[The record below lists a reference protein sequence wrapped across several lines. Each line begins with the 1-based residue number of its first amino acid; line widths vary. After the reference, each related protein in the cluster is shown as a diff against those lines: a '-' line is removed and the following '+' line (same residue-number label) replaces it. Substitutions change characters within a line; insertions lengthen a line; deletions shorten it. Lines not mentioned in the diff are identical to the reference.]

1 MIENNLN
8 DIKLFNDYAILNRS
22 GQHEIL
28 REGETWNELKDLY
41 TQTKQLTQLTPQL
54 HGKVIGGVAIYS
66 TATEV
71 GVVQCEEIQLSFLT
85 YKTIWALS

>member
-28 REGETWNELKDLY
+28 REGETWNELKE
-41 TQTKQLTQLTPQL
+41 
-54 HGKVIGGVAIYS
+54 VIGGVAIYS